1 MSYRWNQIIAVLGV
15 SSLLI
20 LACYRLAPLQYSD
33 WLFYCDTVTQF
44 DEAVFECSTT
54 CSTGWVKDLIRM
66 KSRQRISYSSA
77 FFIYMCASLY
87 ISTVT
92 YGSSH
97 VGGNIYYLVQ
107 KKIRNFTCIKSKHA
121 RIRTVLDIS
130 TKKKLA
136 NVPDISPN
144 LKNNACPRYL

>member
-1 MSYRWNQIIAVLGV
+1 
-15 SSLLI
+15 
-20 LACYRLAPLQYSD
+20 
-33 WLFYCDTVTQF
+33 
-44 DEAVFECSTT
+44 
-54 CSTGWVKDLIRM
+54 M

-77 FFIYMCASLY
+77 FFYLHVRIIVYKYCN
-87 ISTVT
+87 IWQR
-92 YGSSH
+92 